1 MKSQVERFINRFLT
15 NRVYFLLVLLIIVF
29 VIMSS
34 ISRYFLNLHTILD
47 ITQLGVVLLL
57 VAIGQSLI
65 ILAGGGGIDLS
76 VGSMISLSGVLFGLM
91 VKSGVDVWLA
101 AFLAVLIGGLL
112 GSVNGITIAWWGIPP
127 MVGTLGT
134 MWIYAALALV
144 ITKGVPISGFP
155 DSFAFLG
162 DGYILGIPAPI
173 VLIAAPVFL
182 IIWIMMSRT
191 YFGRWIYLIGVN
203 ETAARF
209 AGIPVVRVRFM
220 LYTLS
225 GLLSGIG
232 AVAMSAWLMAA
243 RPDVG
248 SGMEMQSITVTV
260 LGGVNIFGGSG
271 SLVGTLLA
279 VLIVTLMA
287 SGLQLGNINTIWQLA
302 VLGFILLG
310 AVALNQGLSS
320 RMEKR
325 LGINA

>member
-1 MKSQVERFINRFLT
+1 MKSQAERFINRFLT
-15 NRVYFLLVLLIIVF
+15 NRVYFLLALLIIVF

-34 ISRYFLNLHTILD
+34 ISQYFLNLHTILD
-47 ITQLGVVLLL
+47 IIQLGVVLLL

-76 VGSMISLSGVLFGLM
+76 VGSMISLSGVLFGLL
-91 VKSGVDVWLA
+91 VKAGVNVWPA
-101 AFLAVLIGGLL
+101 AVFAVLIGGLL
-112 GSVNGITIAWWGIPP
+112 GSVNGVTIAWWGIPP

-162 DGYILGIPAPI
+162 DGYILGIPAQI
-173 VLIAAPVFL
+173 VLIAVPVFL
-182 IIWIMMSRT
+182 IIWIMVSRT
-191 YFGRWIYLIGVN
+191 YLGRWIYLIGVN

-225 GLLSGIG
+225 GMLSGIG

-248 SGMEMQSITVTV
+248 SGMEMQAITVTV

-302 VLGFILLG
+302 VLGLILLG

-325 LGINA
+325 MGINS